1 MLKPQ
6 THVAIFLRC
15 LFGGGT
21 ERVMINLANS
31 FTECGLKVDLVLA
44 HKSGPYLSQVAPS
57 VRIIDLKSPKLAAS
71 VPKLINYLQQVQP
84 LSMLSALHYPSEI
97 AIFAKNVARVKTRVV
112 IAEQNTLSV
121 EAQNLP
127 QRTAQL
133 SPLKA
138 RLFYPWANGIV
149 AVSKGVADDLAQV
162 IKLPRNQIKVIYN
175 PVIPPNIIEKSQQSI
190 KHPWFNQGEPPVIL
204 GVGRLIEQK
213 DFPTLIRAF
222 AQVRKVRPSR
232 LMILGVGTEKPYLE
246 QLIRELELENDVTI
260 LGFQE
265 NPYAYMARASVFA
278 LSSAWEGFGN
288 VIVEALAVGT
298 PVVSTNCFSG
308 PAEIL
313 ADGKYG
319 SLVPVGDSQA
329 MANSILEVLSGNFKL
344 ADSNWLSQFTYSQ
357 AASKYLDVL
366 HLNEHVKAPI
376 LNLRKIYD

>member
-1 MLKPQ
+1 MQKSQ
-6 THVAIFLRC
+6 THVTIFLRC

-21 ERVMINLANS
+21 EKVMVNLANS

-44 HKSGPYLSQVAPS
+44 HKSGPYLSQVAPQ
-57 VRIIDLKSPKLAAS
+57 VRIIDLESPKLAAS
-71 VPKLINYLQQVQP
+71 VPKLISYLQQEKP

-97 AIFAKNVARVKTRVV
+97 AIFAKKAARVKTRVV

-121 EAQNLP
+121 EAKSLP

-133 SPLKA
+133 TPLVA
-138 RLFYPWANGIV
+138 RLFYSWADAIV
-149 AVSKGVADDLAQV
+149 AVSQGVANDLAKV
-162 IKLPRNQIKVIYN
+162 IKLPHDQIKVIYN
-175 PVIPPNIIEKSQQSI
+175 PVIAPDILEISQQPIS
-190 KHPWFNQGEPPVIL
+190 HPWFNQGEPPIIL

-222 AQVRKVRPSR
+222 AQVREVRPAR
-232 LMILGVGTEKPYLE
+232 LMILGVGPERPHLN
-246 QLIRELELENDVTI
+246 QLIKELELENDVAM

-308 PAEIL
+308 PSEIL
-313 ADGKYG
+313 VDGKYG

-329 MANSILEVLSGNFKL
+329 MAKSILEVLSGNIKTV
-344 ADSNWLSQFTYSQ
+344 DSNWLKQFTYSE
-357 AASKYLDVL
+357 AASQYLNIL
-366 HLNEHVKAPI
+366 HLNQYV
-376 LNLRKIYD
+376 

>member
-1 MLKPQ
+1 MLKSQ

-21 ERVMINLANS
+21 ERVMVNLANS
-31 FTECGLKVDLVLA
+31 FTEYGLKVDLVLA
-44 HKSGPYLSQVAPS
+44 HKSGPYLSQVAPT

-71 VPKLINYLQQVQP
+71 VPKLINYLQQEQP

-97 AIFAKNVARVKTRVV
+97 AIFAKNVACVKTRVV

-121 EAQNLP
+121 EAKNLP

-133 SPLKA
+133 TPLKA
-138 RLFYPWANGIV
+138 RLFYPWANAIV

-175 PVIPPNIIEKSQQSI
+175 PVIAPDIIEKSQQSI
-190 KHPWFNQGEPPVIL
+190 SHPWFNQGEPPVIL
-204 GVGRLIEQK
+204 GVGRLIKQK

-222 AQVRKVRPSR
+222 AQVRSVRPAR
-232 LMILGVGTEKPYLE
+232 LMILGVGSEKSYLD
-246 QLIRELELENDVTI
+246 QLIRELDLENDAAI

-288 VIVEALAVGT
+288 VLVEALAVGT
-298 PVVSTNCFSG
+298 PVVSTNCPSG

-313 ADGKYG
+313 ASGKYG

-329 MANSILEVLSGNFKL
+329 MAKSILEVLSGNFKTV
-344 ADSNWLSQFTYSQ
+344 DSNWLNQFTYSE
-357 AASKYLDVL
+357 AASKYLNVL
-366 HLNEHVKAPI
+366 HLNQYVKAPSPI
-376 LNLRKIYD
+376 TV